1 MDWYWWLAIMLVL
14 VAIEALTLD
23 LFLFM
28 FAGGAIAAALAAL
41 GTDNLAIQV
50 IVFAVVSV
58 LLVGALRPWLLR
70 NLRLRGP
77 LPETNLAAQ
86 VGSSAIVLHDV
97 DHVSG
102 RVKFHGEVWSA
113 RTATDESFIV
123 GTEVIVTRIDGATAI
138 VERSTNSQKV

>member
-1 MDWYWWLAIMLVL
+1 MDWYWWLAIMLIL

-41 GTDNLAIQV
+41 GTDNLAIQA
-50 IVFAVVSV
+50 IVFAVTSV

-86 VGSSAIVLHDV
+86 IGSGAIVVHDV
-97 DHVSG
+97 DHVTG

-113 RTATDESFIV
+113 RAATEETFPV
-123 GTEVIVTRIDGATAI
+123 GTEVIVTHIDGATA
-138 VERSTNSQKV
+138 VVAFKTAPDRV

>member
-28 FAGGAIAAALAAL
+28 FAGGAIAAALASL

-50 IVFAVVSV
+50 IVFAIVSV

-77 LPETNLAAQ
+77 MPETNLAAQ
-86 VGSSAIVLHDV
+86 LGSTAVVVHDV
-97 DHVSG
+97 GHVSG

-113 RTATDESFIV
+113 RTGTEEKFTV
-123 GTEVIVTRIDGATAI
+123 GTEVLVTRIDGATAI
-138 VERSTNSQKV
+138 VERSADPQSA

>member
-14 VAIEALTLD
+14 IAIEALTLD

-86 VGSSAIVLHDV
+86 LGGTAIVVHDV
-97 DHVSG
+97 NSVSG

-113 RTATDESFIV
+113 RTNATDSLV
-123 GTEVIVTRIDGATAI
+123 AGTEVVVTQIDGATAI
-138 VERSTNSQKV
+138 VEPVAKSPTN

>member
-14 VAIEALTLD
+14 IAVEALTLD

-28 FAGGAIAAALAAL
+28 FAGGALAATLTAL
-41 GTDNLAIQV
+41 GTDNLAVQV

-70 NLRLRGP
+70 NLMKRGP
-77 LPETNLAAQ
+77 LPETNIAAQ
-86 VGSSAIVLHDV
+86 LGGTAVVVHDV
-97 DHVSG
+97 DQVSG

-113 RTATDESFIV
+113 RAAGDETFTV
-123 GTEVIVTRIDGATAI
+123 GTKVVVNKIDGATAI
-138 VERSTNSQKV
+138 IERVNKSQSA